1 MRALL
6 DVETPFVDSE
16 MLAAALDELDL
27 EEEES
32 EEVAE
37 EG

>member
-1 MRALL
+1 
-6 DVETPFVDSE
+6 VETPFVDSK

-27 EEEES
+27 EQEEE
-32 EEVAE
+32 EEVAD